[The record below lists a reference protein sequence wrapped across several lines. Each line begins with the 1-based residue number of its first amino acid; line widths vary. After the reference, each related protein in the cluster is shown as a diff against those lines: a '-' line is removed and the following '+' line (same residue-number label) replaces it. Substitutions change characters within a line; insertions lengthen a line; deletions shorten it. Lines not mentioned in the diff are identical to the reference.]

1 MQGLAL
7 LSFINFLKF
16 SYRMPNSKII
26 SIGDEILIGQII
38 NSNAAYI
45 SEKLYSIGLPV
56 KQIISIGDIE
66 SDLITALY
74 DSLNNFEVTI
84 ITGGLGPTHDDITKP
99 VLTKFFNDE
108 LVLNENVLENVKNIF
123 HSRGYNMPSVNVEQA
138 MIPKSC
144 NIIWNPNGT
153 APGMSFEKE
162 GRFIISLPGVP
173 FEMMEMMNNSVI
185 PMLHEKFKNQINYV
199 LKSKT
204 FLTFG
209 LGETFLSE
217 MIGDE
222 KEITGANNKMAYLPS
237 AVGVRLRVDVKAD
250 SEEDATI
257 ELQKIEGKLRSK
269 VGDYIF
275 GINEDK
281 LEKIVGEILLKN
293 SLTVSFAESCTGGV
307 LSGKLSDIPGSSG
320 YFKGGVVCYSNESK
334 ISIVG
339 VRESTI
345 NNHGAVSK
353 ETASELAENVRLKMN
368 SDIGISITGIA
379 GPAGGSE
386 EKPVG
391 LVWIGYSDG
400 KETFTKKY
408 LFGENRERTRLRS
421 ATAALD
427 IIRRKLLN
435 LPI

>member
-1 MQGLAL
+1 
-7 LSFINFLKF
+7 
-16 SYRMPNSKII
+16 MPYSKII

-38 NSNAAYI
+38 NSNATFI
-45 SEKLYSIGLPV
+45 SQKLYGIGLPV
-56 KQIISIGDIE
+56 KRIVSIGDTE
-66 SDLITALY
+66 DELINELY
-74 DSLNNFEVTI
+74 DSLNNYEVTI

-108 LVLNENVLENVKNIF
+108 LVLNENVLANVKSIF
-123 HSRGYNMPSVNVEQA
+123 ESRGVTMPAVNVEQA
-138 MIPKSC
+138 MIPKTC

-162 GRFIISLPGVP
+162 GRFVISLPGVP
-173 FEMMEMMNNSVI
+173 FEMIEMMNNSVI
-185 PMLHEKFKNQINYV
+185 PMLHEKFKATINYV

-209 LGETFLSE
+209 LGESFLSE

-237 AVGVRLRVDVKAD
+237 AVGVRLRIDIRAD
-250 SEEDATI
+250 NEDAAII
-257 ELQKIEGKLRSK
+257 ELNESEKRLRSK

-275 GINEDK
+275 GINDEK
-281 LEKIVGEILLKN
+281 LEKIVGDLLQKN
-293 SLTVSFAESCTGGV
+293 SLTIAFAESCTGGM
-307 LSGKLSDIPGSSG
+307 LSSKITDIPGSSE
-320 YFKGGVVCYSNESK
+320 YFKGGIVCYSNEVK
-334 ISIVG
+334 TCILG
-339 VRESTI
+339 VKEATLL
-345 NNHGAVSK
+345 NFGAVSR
-353 ETASELAENVRLKMN
+353 ETAIELAENIKMN
-368 SDIGISITGIA
+368 LKSDIGISITGIA
-379 GPAGGSE
+379 GPSGGSA

-400 KETFTKKY
+400 KETIAKKY

-421 ATAALD
+421 ATAALE
-427 IIRRKLLN
+427 ILRRKLLN

>member
-1 MQGLAL
+1 
-7 LSFINFLKF
+7 
-16 SYRMPNSKII
+16 MPNSKII
-26 SIGDEILIGQII
+26 NIGDEILIGQIV
-38 NSNAAYI
+38 NSNAAFI

-56 KQIISIGDIE
+56 RQIISIGDTE
-66 SDLITALY
+66 DDLINELY
-74 DSLNNFEVTI
+74 DSVNNYEVTI

-123 HSRGYNMPSVNVEQA
+123 QSRGYTMPSVNVEQA
-138 MIPKSC
+138 MIPKTC

-173 FEMMEMMNNSVI
+173 FEMKEMMNNSVI
-185 PMLHEKFKNQINYV
+185 PMLHEKFKNHINYV

-209 LGETFLSE
+209 LGESFLSE

-222 KEITGANNKMAYLPS
+222 REITGENNKMAYLPS

-250 SEEDATI
+250 NEEDAANKLK
-257 ELQKIEGKLRSK
+257 EIEGRLRSK

-281 LEKIVGEILLKN
+281 LEKIVGELLLN
-293 SLTVSFAESCTGGV
+293 RSLTVSFAESCTGGV
-307 LSGKLSDIPGSSG
+307 LSGKITDIPGSSG
-320 YFKGGVVCYSNESK
+320 YFKGGIVCYSNESK
-334 ISIVG
+334 ISQLG
-339 VRESTI
+339 VNESTI
-345 NNHGAVSK
+345 NSYGAVSK
-353 ETASELAENVRLKMN
+353 ESAIELAENVRIKMN

-379 GPAGGSE
+379 GPSGGSD

-391 LVWIGYSDG
+391 MVWIGYSDG
-400 KETFTKKY
+400 KETFAKKY

-435 LPI
+435 LQL

>member
-1 MQGLAL
+1 
-7 LSFINFLKF
+7 
-16 SYRMPNSKII
+16 MPNSKII
-26 SIGDEILIGQII
+26 SIGDEILIGQIV
-38 NSNAAYI
+38 NSNAAFI

-56 KQIISIGDIE
+56 RQIISIGDTE
-66 SDLITALY
+66 DDLINELY
-74 DSLNNFEVTI
+74 DSVNNYEVTI

-99 VLTKFFNDE
+99 VLTKYFNDE
-108 LVLNENVLENVKNIF
+108 LILNENVLENVKNIF
-123 HSRGYNMPSVNVEQA
+123 QSRGFTMPGVNVEQA

-173 FEMMEMMNNSVI
+173 FEMKEMMNNSVI

-222 KEITGANNKMAYLPS
+222 KEITGENNKMAYLPS

-250 SEEDATI
+250 NEDDATVK
-257 ELQKIEGKLRSK
+257 LQEIEGRLRSK

-281 LEKIVGEILLKN
+281 LEKIVGELLIKQ
-293 SLTVSFAESCTGGV
+293 SLTIAFAESCTGGM
-307 LSGKLSDIPGSSG
+307 LSGKITDIPGSSV
-320 YFKGGVVCYSNESK
+320 YFKGGIVCYSNESK
-334 ISIVG
+334 ISLLAVKD
-339 VRESTI
+339 STI
-345 NNHGAVSK
+345 NNNGAVSK
-353 ETASELAENVRLKMN
+353 ETAIELAENVRIKMN

-379 GPAGGSE
+379 GPAGGSD

-391 LVWIGYSDG
+391 MVWIGYSDG

-427 IIRRKLLN
+427 IVRRKLLN

>member
-1 MQGLAL
+1 
-7 LSFINFLKF
+7 
-16 SYRMPNSKII
+16 MPNSKII
-26 SIGDEILIGQII
+26 SIGDEILIGQIV
-38 NSNAAYI
+38 NSNAAFI

-56 KQIISIGDIE
+56 KQIISIGDNE
-66 SDLITALY
+66 DDLINELVDSVKNY
-74 DSLNNFEVTI
+74 DVTI

-99 VLTKFFNDE
+99 VLAKFFNDE
-108 LVLNENVLENVKNIF
+108 LILNENVLENVKNIF
-123 HSRGYNMPSVNVEQA
+123 QSRGFTMPSVNVEQA

-162 GRFIISLPGVP
+162 GRFVISLPGVP
-173 FEMMEMMNNSVI
+173 FEMMEMINNSVI
-185 PMLHEKFKNQINYV
+185 PMLHEKFQNVINYV

-222 KEITGANNKMAYLPS
+222 KEITGENNKMAYLPS
-237 AVGVRLRVDVKAD
+237 AVGVRLRVDVKAEN
-250 SEEDATI
+250 EEDATNKLK
-257 ELQKIEGKLRSK
+257 EIEGRLRSK

-281 LEKIVGEILLKN
+281 LEKIVGELLIKQ
-293 SLTVSFAESCTGGV
+293 SLTLAFAESCTGGM
-307 LSGKLSDIPGSSG
+307 LSGKITDIPGSSG
-320 YFKGGVVCYSNESK
+320 YFKGGIVCYSNEAK
-334 ISIVG
+334 ISVLG
-339 VRESTI
+339 VKESTI
-345 NNHGAVSK
+345 VNYGAVSK
-353 ETASELAENVRLKMN
+353 ESAIELAENVRIKMN

-379 GPAGGSE
+379 GPAGGSD

-400 KETFTKKY
+400 KETVTKKY

-421 ATAALD
+421 ATAALEL
-427 IIRRKLLN
+427 IRRKLLN